1 MAAYYLKVGV
11 RFVKRIQ
18 SDKKNPTYNSTSTQ
32 ACQYPPHSPQSQLFG
47 HEVHEHMRHLMPINE
62 LGNEIFPVIV
72 EIVD

>member
-11 RFVKRIQ
+11 RFVKEYSPI
-18 SDKKNPTYNSTSTQ
+18 KKTPTYNSTSAQ
-32 ACQYPPHSPQSQLFG
+32 ACQYPPHRPQSQLFR
-47 HEVHEHMRHLMPINE
+47 HEVHEHMRYLMPINE